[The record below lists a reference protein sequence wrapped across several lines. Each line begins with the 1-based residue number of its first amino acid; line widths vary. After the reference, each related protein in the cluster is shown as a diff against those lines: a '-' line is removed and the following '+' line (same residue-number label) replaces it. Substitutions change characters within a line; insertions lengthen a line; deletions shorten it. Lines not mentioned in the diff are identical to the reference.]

1 MATWVPDHRWPS
13 LYQSHTADVSP
24 HLSLGQTQDLVSL
37 CSDLRG
43 SPWVVLFFHWL
54 NFLQRAVWICP
65 AWASSVRAHHTLP
78 VISGKSL
85 SPCSPPPP
93 FWFLLYLSPL
103 LCIHIWKL
111 CIAHTRCQ
119 STQAKRLKFWRN
131 IWSFERLCQTEQ
143 GPVCVV
149 NVLLLEQD
157 EDFYHPNPCLPC
169 RSLFI
174 ALVNLENLCRS
185 GWPQTFNDLLL
196 PTFLVVELW
205 ACVSMA
211 RCNPFLL
218 AKGYCI
224 IASWD
229 N

>member
-1 MATWVPDHRWPS
+1 MTLPLSVTHCGC
-13 LYQSHTADVSP
+13 VSTP
-24 HLSLGQTQDLVSL
+24 VTGSNPGPCKPLFRLEGKPLGCSFLSLVKFLAKGSVNLSCVSFL
-37 CSDLRG
+37 SQSTPHPSCDLREV
-43 SPWVVLFFHWL
+43 SFPMF
-54 NFLQRAVWICP
+54 
-65 AWASSVRAHHTLP
+65 
-78 VISGKSL
+78 
-85 SPCSPPPP
+85 PPP